1 MSGQLIPLA
10 EVATLTQSRGLS
22 RVHRVNGQRT
32 ITIQGKLNTDII
44 NAAELMNKIKKQYL
58 PKLKEKFKGVKPVF
72 QGQGKETSNTS
83 NSLVSNLTIGIFG
96 VFIILSF
103 QFKSYI
109 QPIAVMLAMPMGAIG
124 VFWGHIALGLDLSI
138 PSLVGL
144 ATLIGIVV
152 NDNILLVAFIKQ
164 QLKQQIDIKDAVQH
178 AAKDRFRAI
187 VLTSLTTIA
196 GLLPLLMETSTQAQL
211 LIPIVASLVFGLF
224 TATLLSIL
232 LVPSFFIIMN
242 DWGKVE
248 NFE

>member
-1 MSGQLIPLA
+1 M
-10 EVATLTQSRGLS
+10 
-22 RVHRVNGQRT
+22 
-32 ITIQGKLNTDII
+32 
-44 NAAELMNKIKKQYL
+44 QYF
-58 PKLKEKFKGVKPVF
+58 PTFKENFKGVKPVF
-72 QGQGKETSNTS
+72 QGQGKETSSTGS
-83 NSLVSNLTIGIFG
+83 SLVSNLIIGVFG
-96 VFIILSF
+96 VFIILSY

-109 QPIAVMLAMPMGAIG
+109 QPVAVMLAMPMGAIG

-152 NDNILLVAFIKQ
+152 NDNILLVTFIKQ
-164 QLKQQIDIKDAVQH
+164 QLRQNIPIKEAVQL

-224 TATLLSIL
+224 AATLLSIL
-232 LVPSFFIIMN
+232 LVPAFFIILN
-242 DWGKVE
+242 DWGKV
-248 NFE
+248 